1 MIKRYAGTNPA
12 RSRAVAHGG
21 VVYTVATAK
30 DKSGALYA
38 QTKDALAQIDA
49 TLAEAGTS
57 KSRILRTTVYITD
70 MSKKPEMDRD
80 WDEWVYKANA
90 AGLPDSGNFSSCN
103 DCIRYTWNSASET
116 WTETYEGWTHGEIP
130 GLVARRYLAE
140 LLVRGPEIDTLVL
153 GCTHYPLLTGLIQLT
168 MGDGV
173 TLVTSA
179 EETAKDVFRVLTAT
193 GRLRPED
200 APPPRHRFVATGD
213 PEPFRRLGRRFLG
226 PEIDVVRTAVGS
238 AVPA

>member
-70 MSKKPEMDRD
+70 MSKKPEMDRA
-80 WDEWVYKANA
+80 WDEWVDRANPPQRA
-90 AGLPDSGNFSSCN
+90 
-103 DCIRYTWNSASET
+103 CIGVALADKDLV
-116 WTETYEGWTHGEIP
+116 EI
-130 GLVARRYLAE
+130 
-140 LLVRGPEIDTLVL
+140 
-153 GCTHYPLLTGLIQLT
+153 
-168 MGDGV
+168 
-173 TLVTSA
+173 LVTA
-179 EETAKDVFRVLTAT
+179 AQ
-193 GRLRPED
+193 
-200 APPPRHRFVATGD
+200 
-213 PEPFRRLGRRFLG
+213 
-226 PEIDVVRTAVGS
+226 
-238 AVPA
+238 